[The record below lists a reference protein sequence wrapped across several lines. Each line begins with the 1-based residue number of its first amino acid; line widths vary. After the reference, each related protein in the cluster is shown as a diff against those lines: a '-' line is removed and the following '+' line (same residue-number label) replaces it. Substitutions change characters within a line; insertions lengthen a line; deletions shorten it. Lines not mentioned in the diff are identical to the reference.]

1 MREEPVSDTWM
12 LERVASDRFDL
23 TRNGR
28 RLRAGLTVE
37 EIRSYLKRNAGPRD
51 KVYWEQE
58 DGYLM
63 PFR

>member
-1 MREEPVSDTWM
+1 M
-12 LERVASDRFDL
+12 LERVDSDRFDL

-28 RLRAGLTVE
+28 CLRTGLTVE
-37 EIRSYLKRNAGPRD
+37 EIRSYLKKNAGPRD

-58 DGYLM
+58 DGYLV

>member
-1 MREEPVSDTWM
+1 MLQRVDSDH
-12 LERVASDRFDL
+12 FDL

-28 RLRAGLTVE
+28 RLLSGSTVD
-37 EIRSYLKRNAGPRD
+37 EIRRYLKRKARLED
-51 KVYWEQE
+51 KIYWEQE